1 MIESR
6 SDVSMVSLCDTSADV
21 ANGGFMKRF
30 FTFVFAV
37 ILFTQNVFAE
47 TEIDPTDI
55 SFESNRKFI
64 SSLSNVL
71 EQDFDAADVKKGL
84 KPFNDRS
91 VGYRA
96 ESFDTL
102 IEKLPLAS
110 NDLIQSAKR
119 LDILNDPKLLVKLQ
133 EEIYFSAV
141 GTISPEAAQSARDS
155 YRTPG
160 LAAVALL
167 GVGVS
172 GGGGSGPANPQ
183 VSISVASASFS
194 ENGGSTDVTLALDRA
209 ILSDLEVTLSFTS
222 DATDG
227 TDYTTDATATISAGD
242 TTTSF
247 TVTAVDDSVYE
258 GNETGIITIASVD
271 QAGVDISST
280 NSVTITILED
290 ETVPTVSLAASAAS
304 VSEESG
310 SGITF
315 TASIDQVAAVDLTVT
330 LAVTVN
336 SRSQSYTPNVPSSI
350 DITIPAGS
358 LTGSAVYTPTDNNS
372 YDGTSN
378 VSFAVSTVVGGGAV
392 ANTVNISTTNATETV
407 AITETETAPTVELTA
422 LTRTVAEGGDD
433 ITLTA
438 TLTGSTYEDVTIVL
452 ARAGGAT
459 SGSDYSLANI
469 TIPAGTSSATA
480 AFSPTA
486 DSLYEGFNELATITI
501 DSVSGGGVTLGA
513 ANTASITITDGDSAP
528 TVTLASSAASVSEGS
543 SVTLTATLSVA
554 TTAAVTVPLD
564 TSGATEG
571 TDYGALSDIMIAA
584 GSTTGSVTFTATDD
598 SVYEGTETAT
608 VSIGTVSGGSAS
620 AASSGT
626 SVVVTITDAQS
637 APTVVLSASAESV
650 IEDGSAITLTATLSG
665 VADEDVTVPIDT
677 SGTATE
683 GTDYSA
689 ISDITISAGSTTG
702 TATITPTD
710 DSISEGAET
719 LIVSLGTLSG
729 ADATAGS
736 TSSLTLNFVDDDVP
750 NITLTASTTSI
761 AENSGSSITLTVT
774 TSMIATEDIVVSLA
788 AAGTATSGADY
799 TALPSSLTIAAGDTT
814 KTASFTPT
822 DDSLYDAT
830 SDETAIISISS
841 VSGGNALESGD
852 QSVTLTITDNE
863 SAPTVTLA
871 SNVASVDEDGG
882 SATITATLSV
892 ATYEDVTI
900 ALSGAGTATPDTD
913 YTYTSSITISAGSTT
928 GTDTLTSTADDLYDA
943 ASNETAIISVAS
955 VSGGG
960 ATESGTQ
967 SETITITDAESA
979 PTVTLAVSDT
989 TVSEDGGTSTITAT
1003 LSGKTFEDVT
1013 VSLSATGTAID
1024 DTDYTYGG
1032 SITISQGALTGT
1044 DTLTS
1049 TADDLYDAAS
1059 NETAIIS
1066 VASVSG
1072 GGATESGTQSE
1083 TITITDAESAPTV
1096 TLEVSSNTIAENSSN
1111 AIEVKA
1117 RLSHASYEPITV
1129 SLTSTGADATVVADT
1144 DYQAPSSI
1152 TIAANTVLSSA
1163 SSFTSLDDASNPVY
1177 EENEAVTLAISG
1189 VVSGSASLGGTDSQ
1203 TITISE
1209 NESAPVLSLSG
1220 STTIDESS
1228 ETATITASI
1237 SIKVDKALTVSFS
1250 KSGTAT
1256 DVTDYSISSL
1266 SISVGATSNSSV
1278 LSPVNDTD
1286 YESGSET
1293 VVLTAS
1299 AAGIS
1304 GISASNSVTVT
1315 ITNDALNS
1323 GTQLVYSSSNASA
1336 RETDR
1341 QFTNIKYDP
1350 HSGVFNAYLSEQ
1362 NPFSVINA
1370 HKAYGYGLT
1379 GNGITVLV
1387 VDNEFDLDHSELN
1400 KTGKIN
1406 ALNSVYNTKYRS
1418 HGTSIAG
1425 IIAADDDGVSNN
1437 SDSLVGIAPN
1447 VNLNLIDYRG
1457 LGASTLATLINSD
1470 NVSSAM
1476 NNSWG
1481 YNHSLIDDDIARMS
1495 TYGWDAYELFANYFY
1510 DNDGNPDTEI
1520 SSLSSR
1526 RNYVVSYIS
1535 ALDDFQEHGVIVF
1548 SNSNTSSNDNAEI
1561 TAALPEL
1568 FSELAEAFISVVN
1581 IDVTGSSGSETYTRK
1596 SAPCGDAARYCV
1608 GADGHALTTLD
1619 GANGYTFFVDKK
1631 VGDGETSYMINTGTS
1646 YAAPQVTAAISIL
1659 AEAFPNQTPE
1669 QWTDRLLASANN
1681 DIGFVHVGSVSFG
1694 NGVSHGYSSE
1704 AGHGIIDIY
1713 AALNPILTSAY
1724 TPQTLAFN
1732 ATTQSSRSYSLLDTN
1747 MIVAQSFG
1755 DALLNAVKDETTYMY
1770 DALDGGFVVEMDQFL
1785 LPAIAVSKPTISV
1798 SSELG
1803 KTVLSERMKSSIL
1816 RAPEKSGEKTGFFE
1830 ASVQQSNKTMQK
1842 HVAEGQWNG
1851 FNDVQYMFPFLS
1863 SIQSGD
1869 GLSFGDDIGNDYISF
1884 SWNKQHSEFSDG
1896 EAKEAITMSYSTT
1909 LGTATDVQFIGGV
1922 ADENEYFLGTKGSGA
1937 FDFTGA
1943 DNITSFF
1950 GLKST
1955 TPIGD
1960 DLIFSAG
1967 MALSYTDVNKPAS
1980 GIITEISGVTASAF
1994 EIGVTA
2000 FNVIGNDALSLS
2012 IGQPHRVESGSAH
2025 LKIAGLENQDGTVPF
2040 VEKTASLA
2048 PSGRQIDLAM
2058 AYNFD
2063 LDQTSAVRFKM
2074 MQTFEKG
2081 HVKNADPEAS
2091 LYLGYATEDVFGED
2105 SLAFGAAFNDD
2116 RDPSLELK
2124 YSIRW

>member
-1 MIESR
+1 
-6 SDVSMVSLCDTSADV
+6 
-21 ANGGFMKRF
+21 MKRF
-30 FTFVFAV
+30 LTFVLAL
-37 ILFTQNVFAE
+37 ILFTQNVYAE

-64 SSLSNVL
+64 SSLANVL
-71 EQDFDAADVKKGL
+71 EQDYDAADVKKGL

-96 ESFDTL
+96 DSFDAL

-110 NDLIQSAKR
+110 NDLIQSAKQ
-119 LDILNDPKLLVKLQ
+119 LEILTDPKLLVKLQ
-133 EEIYFSAV
+133 EEIYFAAV
-141 GTISPEAAQSARDS
+141 GTISPEAAQSARTS
-155 YRTPG
+155 YRTSG
-160 LAAVALL
+160 LAALALL
-167 GVGVS
+167 GGAAGGGGGG

-194 ENGGSTDVTLALDRA
+194 ENGGSTDVTLTLDRA
-209 ILSDLEVTLSFTS
+209 IEVDLEVTLNFTS

-227 TDYTTDATATISAGD
+227 TDYTTDATATISAGN

-330 LAVTVN
+330 LSVTVN
-336 SRSQSYTPNVPSSI
+336 SRSRSYTPNVPSSI
-350 DITIPAGS
+350 DITLPAGS

-378 VSFAVSTVVGGGAV
+378 VSFAVSSVVGGGAV

-407 AITETETAPTVELTA
+407 AITETESAPTVELTA
-422 LTRTVAEGGDD
+422 LTRTIAEGDD
-433 ITLTA
+433 DLTLTA

-452 ARAGGAT
+452 ARAGTAT
-459 SGSDYSLANI
+459 SGTDYSLANI
-469 TIPAGTSSATA
+469 TIPAGTTTATA

-486 DSLYEGFNELATITI
+486 DSLYEGANELATITI
-501 DSVSGGGVTLGA
+501 GSVSGGGVTLGS

-528 TVTLASSAASVSEGS
+528 TVTLASSASSVAEGS

-571 TDYGALSDIMIAA
+571 TDYGALSDITIAA
-584 GSTTGSVTFTATDD
+584 VSTTGTVTLTATDD

-608 VSIGTVSGGSAS
+608 VSIGTVSGASAS

-650 IEDGSAITLTATLSG
+650 VEDGSAITLTATLSG

-683 GTDYSA
+683 GTDYAA

-710 DSISEGAET
+710 DSVSEGAET

-736 TSSLTLNFVDDDVP
+736 TSSLTLSFVDDDVP

-788 AAGTATSGADY
+788 AAGTATSGTDY

-814 KTASFTPT
+814 KTTSFTPT

-830 SDETAIISISS
+830 SDETVIISISS
-841 VSGGNALESGD
+841 VSGGNALGSGD

-900 ALSGAGTATPDTD
+900 ALTGAGTATPDTD

-928 GTDTLTSTADDLYDA
+928 GTASGASIAD
-943 ASNETAIISVAS
+943 AIYEGDEVAEVSITS
-955 VSGGG
+955 VSGGS

-967 SETITITDAESA
+967 LVSITITDAESA
-979 PTVTLAVSDT
+979 PTVTLASSASSVAEGSSVT
-989 TVSEDGGTSTITAT
+989 LTAT
-1003 LSGKTFEDVT
+1003 LSVATTAAVT
-1013 VSLSATGTAID
+1013 VPLDTSGATEGTDYGALSDITIAAGSTTGTV
-1024 DTDYTYGG
+1024 
-1032 SITISQGALTGT
+1032 
-1044 DTLTS
+1044 TLT
-1049 TADDLYDAAS
+1049 TTDDSVYEGT
-1059 NETAIIS
+1059 ETATVSIGT
-1066 VASVSG
+1066 VSG
-1072 GGATESGTQSE
+1072 GSASAANSGTSVVV
-1083 TITITDAESAPTV
+1083 TITDA
-1096 TLEVSSNTIAENSSN
+1096 
-1111 AIEVKA
+1111 
-1117 RLSHASYEPITV
+1117 
-1129 SLTSTGADATVVADT
+1129 
-1144 DYQAPSSI
+1144 Q
-1152 TIAANTVLSSA
+1152 
-1163 SSFTSLDDASNPVY
+1163 
-1177 EENEAVTLAISG
+1177 
-1189 VVSGSASLGGTDSQ
+1189 
-1203 TITISE
+1203 
-1209 NESAPVLSLSG
+1209 SAPVLTLQGSSSSTAERNGTAITITVSSSVAADVDMIVTLSASG
-1220 STTIDESS
+1220 TGITSYDYTMT
-1228 ETATITASI
+1228 TATIS
-1237 SIKVDKALTVSFS
+1237 ALSQ
-1250 KSGTAT
+1250 SGTAT
-1256 DVTDYSISSL
+1256 FTALDDQVYEGGSETAA
-1266 SISVGATSNSSV
+1266 ISVGSV
-1278 LSPVNDTD
+1278 
-1286 YESGSET
+1286 
-1293 VVLTAS
+1293 
-1299 AAGIS
+1299 AGIS
-1304 GISASNSVTVT
+1304 GVSGSGAISINITENALDSGTTATYSASSAATELGTSEFNFMNYVGNS
-1315 ITNDALNS
+1315 
-1323 GTQLVYSSSNASA
+1323 
-1336 RETDR
+1336 E
-1341 QFTNIKYDP
+1341 
-1350 HSGVFNAYLSEQ
+1350 
-1362 NPFSVINA
+1362 NPLEVINA
-1370 HKAYGYGLT
+1370 HKVHGYGLT
-1379 GNGITVLV
+1379 GLGQV
-1387 VDNEFDLDHSELN
+1387 VAVMDSGFYTGHDDLSNTTFTQTGVILEATGDSAGDDHGAIV
-1400 KTGKIN
+1400 T
-1406 ALNSVYNTKYRS
+1406 
-1418 HGTSIAG
+1418 G
-1425 IIAADDDGVSNN
+1425 IIAGNNDGSGIVGVAPSAALHL
-1437 SDSLVGIAPN
+1437 SDFNYWAP
-1447 VNLNLIDYRG
+1447 VFWAEQMD
-1457 LGASTLATLINSD
+1457 GATAAGA
-1470 NVSSAM
+1470 VAQ

-1481 YNHSLIDDDIARMS
+1481 FDQQYGAAGADVFVNYMNTNGISGSETLVAFQSIDTNGDGYYDVGVDTTPEDWS
-1495 TYGWDAYELFANYFY
+1495 VSDWDTY
-1510 DNDGNPDTEI
+1510 I
-1520 SSLSSR
+1520 SSLNNFQS
-1526 RNYVVSYIS
+1526 NVGVVVF
-1535 ALDDFQEHGVIVF
+1535 AL
-1548 SNSNTSSNDNAEI
+1548 SNDNSKTDADI
-1561 TAALPEL
+1561 SAALPEL
-1568 FSELAEAFISVVN
+1568 FESLNEAWLAVANV
-1581 IDVTGSSGSETYTRK
+1581 DLPTGASDHVLY
-1596 SAPCGDAARYCV
+1596 SAPCGSTAEYCLA
-1608 GADGHALTTLD
+1608 ADGQDIIGLAYD
-1619 GANGYTFFVDKK
+1619 SNGSDYYWPAGGSSF
-1631 VGDGETSYMINTGTS
+1631 
-1646 YAAPQVTAAISIL
+1646 AAPQVSGAVAIL
-1659 AEAFPNQTPE
+1659 AEAFPNHSAE
-1669 QWTDRLLASANN
+1669 QITDRLLASANN
-1681 DIGFVHVGSVSFG
+1681 DIGFDFAGSVTFG
-1694 NGVSHGYSSE
+1694 NGVIHEFSNE
-1704 AGHGIIDIY
+1704 AGHGMLDIY
-1713 AALNPILTSAY
+1713 AALQPITS
-1724 TPQTLAFN
+1724 
-1732 ATTQSSRSYSLLDTN
+1732 SSYITRILSFDRSGEPVKYNFPETSLL
-1747 MIVAQSFG
+1747 ASRSFG
-1755 DALLNAVKDETTYMY
+1755 DALISAFTGEETYLY
-1770 DALDGGFVVEMDQFL
+1770 DAMDGGFAFDSAHLV
-1785 LPAIAVSKPTISV
+1785 KPSLSV
-1798 SSELG
+1798 SQPSMSLG
-1803 KTVLSERMKSSIL
+1803 REINRTTTIDIMKKSFL
-1816 RAPEKSGEKTGFFE
+1816 RSTSPIDEHRGYFE
-1830 ASVQQSNKTMQK
+1830 ASVQQSNKALQNY
-1842 HVAEGQWNG
+1842 VAEGQWNG

-1869 GLSFGDDIGNDYISF
+1869 GLSFGNDIGNDYISF
-1884 SWNKQHSEFSDG
+1884 SWNKQHAEFAD
-1896 EAKEAITMSYSTT
+1896 ADVKEALTVSYSTT
-1909 LGTATDVQFIGGV
+1909 LGTATDLQFIGGF

-1967 MALSYTDVNKPAS
+1967 TALSYTDVNKPAS
-1980 GIITEISGVTASAF
+1980 GIITEISGVTASTF

-2000 FNVIGNDALSLS
+2000 FNVIGKDALSLS

-2063 LDQTSAVRFKM
+2063 LEHTSAIRFKM

-2081 HVKNADPEAS
+2081 HVKDADPEAS

-2105 SLAFGAAFNDD
+2105 SLAFGAAFIDD